1 MHRRAERAICS
12 GLLAALMGAG
22 WGITLAEEASP
33 DLSGGPTAA
42 RALSDLTPSAATASP
57 ASAATPAIDTQAL
70 TASPRFPIRRFDF
83 KGAAAIPEAALR
95 QATQRLTGP
104 DRSFADIEDA
114 VQAVVEAYGKAGIH
128 AVNVEIPEQT
138 LEDGVVQLEVTE
150 KKVQKVETQGVKA
163 RSIANLRRAAPS
175 LLEGTVPNDDTLAQ
189 ELRLAN
195 ENPARQMQVTFR
207 VEEDDES
214 LTGVLRVADRPPL
227 SGQFSL
233 DNTGNA
239 ATGQWR
245 FGTALQHANLLDR
258 DIVGALQV
266 QTSPGH
272 WGDVRVVSGSLRA
285 PWYSAGWMFEW
296 SALSSNVDSGVVNG
310 TDSNGRP
317 YSFGMVGKGGQ
328 WGLKATRLLE
338 RSWGWEPRVTF
349 GMDFRRTD
357 NRGDSQTERR
367 EDINNYIELH
377 PLTITASALKVD
389 ESLTLSVM
397 GAATRNFP
405 GSGRSAS
412 PVFAQQNRPTSTPD
426 YTSYKLQANARW
438 PAGKGF
444 VILGWNGQWTR
455 DVLVPAEQFSIG
467 GDASVRG
474 FNGRVAPGDK
484 GHRLGIE
491 WQSATSAV
499 SYMEG
504 LQWGWSAF
512 ADWGQV
518 WLNTV
523 NDIPKITLSSVG
535 LGLRG
540 SYRDG
545 LSVRADAGVVTRGQG
560 LAPKGQVFVHV
571 GANYGF

>member
-1 MHRRAERAICS
+1 MHRRTERATFS
-12 GLLAALMGAG
+12 VMLAVLMGTS
-22 WGITLAEEASP
+22 WGSALGQEASP
-33 DLSGGPTAA
+33 DLARGTDAV
-42 RALSDLTPSAATASP
+42 RALSDLTPPTAPAAPSTPVP
-57 ASAATPAIDTQAL
+57 ATVDAQAIS
-70 TASPRFPIRRFDF
+70 ASPRFPIRRFDF

-95 QATQRLTGP
+95 QATQWLTGP

-114 VQAVVEAYGKAGIH
+114 VQAVVEAYGRAGIH

-163 RSIANLRRAAPS
+163 RSLANLRRATPS
-175 LLEGTVPNDDTLAQ
+175 LMEGTVPNDDILAQ

-207 VEEDDES
+207 IEEDEES
-214 LTGVLRVADRPPL
+214 LTGVLRVADRPPV

-285 PWYSAGWMFEW
+285 PWYPAGWMFEW
-296 SALSSNVDSGVVNG
+296 SALSSNVDSGVSQIQGNDYAVL
-310 TDSNGRP
+310 S
-317 YSFGMVGKGGQ
+317 KGGQ
-328 WGLKATRLLE
+328 WGVKATRLID
-338 RSWGWEPRVTF
+338 RVGGWEPRATLAY
-349 GMDFRRTD
+349 DIRRI
-357 NRGDSQTERR
+357 DSRVSLANGGSNLTP
-367 EDINNYIELH
+367 DIELH
-377 PLTITASALKVD
+377 PLSVTVSALKAD
-389 ESLTLSVM
+389 EALTLSVL
-397 GAATRNFP
+397 GALTHNLP

-412 PVFAQQNRPTSTPD
+412 SVFAEPGVRGNANPN
-426 YTSYKLQANARW
+426 YTLLKTQLSARW

-444 VILGWNGQWTR
+444 AILSWNGQWTR
-455 DVLVPAEQFSIG
+455 DALVSAEQFSIG

-474 FNGRVAPGDK
+474 FNGRLASADK
-484 GHRLGIE
+484 GHRLGLE
-491 WQSATSAV
+491 WQSPMVAWSFV
-499 SYMEG
+499 DG
-504 LQWGWSAF
+504 LMLGWSAF
-512 ADWGQV
+512 ADIGQV
-518 WLNTV
+518 WRNAV
-523 NDIPKITLSSVG
+523 QAGDIPKTTLSSVG
-535 LGLRG
+535 LGVRG